1 MRKKTSRSSFVKTS
15 SVVKT
20 MEDKLKGKDILSL
33 FNNIQKIISAKL
45 TINQMFEEVQ
55 MMKFKI
61 KPIQGD
67 VMSFNLKNEKFI
79 ENLWSLGK
87 LDEFFHKEFPLLSK
101 KEKEVFIRIFD
112 NLYFK
117 YQQQLNQTNLQPT
130 KMTLIK
136 TELLELEIFK
146 EGKLRKKVN

>member
-1 MRKKTSRSSFVKTS
+1 MRKKTS
-15 SVVKT
+15 
-20 MEDKLKGKDILSL
+20 KDILSL

-67 VMSFNLKNEKFI
+67 IMSFNLKNEKFI

-101 KEKEVFIRIFD
+101 KEKEVFIGIFD

-117 YQQQLNQTNLQPT
+117 YQQQLNQINLQPT

-136 TELLELEIFK
+136 TELLELEIYK

>member
-1 MRKKTSRSSFVKTS
+1 MRKKTS
-15 SVVKT
+15 
-20 MEDKLKGKDILSL
+20 KDILSL

-45 TINQMFEEVQ
+45 NTNQMFEELQ

-79 ENLWSLGK
+79 ESLWSLGK
-87 LDEFFHKEFPLLSK
+87 LDEFFHREFPPLSK
-101 KEKEVFIRIFD
+101 KEKEIFIRIFD

-117 YQQQLNQTNLQPT
+117 YQQRLNQINLQPAR
-130 KMTLIK
+130 MTLTK
-136 TELLELEIFK
+136 TGLLELEIYK
-146 EGKLRKKVN
+146 EGKLEKKVN